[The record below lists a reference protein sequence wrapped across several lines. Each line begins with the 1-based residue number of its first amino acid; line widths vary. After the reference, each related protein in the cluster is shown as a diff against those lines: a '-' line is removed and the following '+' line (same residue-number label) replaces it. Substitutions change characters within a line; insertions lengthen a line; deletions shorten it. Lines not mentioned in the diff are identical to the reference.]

1 MQLGDLALV
10 LCVMAM
16 WMMMMMVMSDLVDFL
31 LDISRPLLV
40 GRSVGRVMDG
50 WYRGSTV
57 SYRAKRVS
65 CGCCCYSTFVA
76 LSMRQDFVSLSLC
89 VSRERER
96 QRKHLF
102 LRDADTRGCRLI
114 YHGWT
119 DCLSCRFVD
128 SIATSPGPI
137 STTGSIRLLEEQ
149 VAAYLR
155 DVEAA

>member
-1 MQLGDLALV
+1 MQLVDLALV

-16 WMMMMMVMSDLVDFL
+16 WMMMMSDLADSL

-40 GRSVGRVMDG
+40 GRSVGRVVDG
-50 WYRGSTV
+50 RYRGSTV
-57 SYRAKRVS
+57 SYRATRVS

-76 LSMRQDFVSLSLC
+76 CPCGRISSLSL
-89 VSRERER
+89 S
-96 QRKHLF
+96 LSTAF
-102 LRDADTRGCRLI
+102 LRDADTRGGRLI

-137 STTGSIRLLEEQ
+137 STTESIRLLEEQ

>member
-1 MQLGDLALV
+1 M
-10 LCVMAM
+10 
-16 WMMMMMVMSDLVDFL
+16 
-31 LDISRPLLV
+31 PLLF
-40 GRSVGRVMDG
+40 GRSVGRVVDG
-50 WYRGSTV
+50 RYRGSTV

-65 CGCCCYSTFVA
+65 CGGCCYSTLLHVHAAGF
-76 LSMRQDFVSLSLC
+76 RLSL
-89 VSRERER
+89 ERER
-96 QRKHLF
+96 GRENV
-102 LRDADTRGCRLI
+102 DTRGGRLI

-119 DCLSCRFVD
+119 DCLSCQFVD

>member
-1 MQLGDLALV
+1 MQL
-10 LCVMAM
+10 
-16 WMMMMMVMSDLVDFL
+16 VDRSCSGSPCESYVDDDDDDDDVCSGGFAFGHL
-31 LDISRPLLV
+31 EAVV
-40 GRSVGRVMDG
+40 GRSVGRVVDG
-50 WYRGSTV
+50 RYRGSTV

-65 CGCCCYSTFVA
+65 CGGCCYSI
-76 LSMRQDFVSLSLC
+76 LLHCPCGRISSLSL
-89 VSRERER
+89 SLETE
-96 QRKHLF
+96 KTSF
-102 LRDADTRGCRLI
+102 LRDADTRGGRLI

-149 VAAYLR
+149 VAACLR